1 MEKFDFEK
9 FRELDSLESME
20 YIVKYEK
27 KTGRQFSEKEIYNL
41 YNCEE
46 EHFFFRERNIKDI
59 MKMKFCRY
67 ITYVVKN
74 EQSYVSAFVRE
85 FVMRK
90 NEIVIFGI
98 TEEEKEGVPHL
109 LFDVVSPTEMYT
121 IFDYQRDLRRVID
134 ENKGKDIILV
144 GGSGLYIKAGLYDYK
159 FALEEN
165 HKNFD
170 EYSNEELLEMVKE
183 KEVIIK
189 QDKNFDKILV
199 ELR

>member
-9 FRELDSLESME
+9 FRELDSLDSME

-98 TEEEKEGVPHL
+98 TEEEKEGL
-109 LFDVVSPTEMYT
+109 LKFSKAGIEIDNILNSIELQKYSSVLFVGNARLITNSEKMCKLYYAKYKKKSTGDVVAVS
-121 IFDYQRDLRRVID
+121 ID
-134 ENKGKDIILV
+134 E
-144 GGSGLYIKAGLYDYK
+144 
-159 FALEEN
+159 
-165 HKNFD
+165 
-170 EYSNEELLEMVKE
+170 
-183 KEVIIK
+183 
-189 QDKNFDKILV
+189 KI
-199 ELR
+199 